1 MIADLLHAYYPI
13 FACRF
18 YFFESRDISSSL
30 NFDVCL
36 WWNKHLKSKQLS
48 RYFLVCQTNQ
58 IFLNTCQSKCL
69 NVCFLV
75 TSQFNLKIT
84 YLFMENIIY
93 NIVVRFLALVTT
105 MVTKVDHSNQLRND
119 CNNYRS
125 NYPNLTKIALTCP
138 KLPKFTFSSLF
149 HCI

>member
-1 MIADLLHAYYPI
+1 MIADLWHAYYPI

-105 MVTKVDHSNQLRND
+105 MVTKVDHSNQLRIND
-119 CNNYRS
+119 CSNYRS
-125 NYPNLTKIALTCP
+125 CYNHYYDCYYDRY
-138 KLPKFTFSSLF
+138 
-149 HCI
+149 